1 MNVDYTWDE
10 AKERANR
17 RKHGVSFYEAIV
29 ALRDIDRVVLEIDA
43 RHDCGDVRL
52 RTLGGVDVR
61 VLLVVTTEAGDN
73 GVRIISA
80 RKANR
85 HEQKTYHENFVGPR

>member
-1 MNVDYTWDE
+1 MKVDYTWDA

-29 ALRDIDRVVLEIDA
+29 ALRDIGRVVEVDA
-43 RHDCGDVRL
+43 RRDYGEVRL
-52 RTLGGVDVR
+52 RTLGRFDLR
-61 VLLVVTTEAGDN
+61 ILLVVTTETADS

-80 RKANR
+80 RKATR
-85 HEQKTYHENFVGPR
+85 HEQKTYHENLVGPR